1 VLVGRRQPLTKPS
14 ARTKPIDAA
23 AYQSDTSIVTTNLR
37 ITWDGTAPGLPEHRL
52 SLGAFES
59 ALRELLGAI
68 RRIATDLERDAWP
81 THKVGRAGRL
91 TKTASNLDLQIRT
104 IRANSPITLDMDVV
118 EIDPPQQRP
127 LIEDLGERSVARFLD
142 GLKLEAK
149 GTVAHYRVRKY
160 LRSLPEGVTRQTYVQ
175 RRQDGSTVIEVD
187 LGEVHL
193 REQAQVATSHLIQ
206 VIGEI
211 IGVGF
216 EPARNEVKVRA
227 FSGEAVTLS
236 ASSEQVSEAIAMR
249 GSEVACLGVVDHNG
263 RMRLL
268 RLGGAPERL
277 LDAAAR
283 AEYVF
288 NRWNGVLTRL
298 AQ

>member
-1 VLVGRRQPLTKPS
+1 
-14 ARTKPIDAA
+14 
-23 AYQSDTSIVTTNLR
+23 
-37 ITWDGTAPGLPEHRL
+37 
-52 SLGAFES
+52 
-59 ALRELLGAI
+59 
-68 RRIATDLERDAWP
+68 
-81 THKVGRAGRL
+81 
-91 TKTASNLDLQIRT
+91 LDLQIRT